1 MMMIWDTEI
10 VRSGDYSSVVSL
22 PKLPSNITEV
32 MSNYHI
38 ITYNYL
44 SIPEAYIN
52 QLYLSLKCHYFYL
65 VSSFS
70 KKMVKKVKN
79 YLVKLPGK
87 IIPPLGKYLSK
98 HPLPKPHVLTSIT
111 RIQWSK
117 KMEK

>member
-44 SIPEAYIN
+44 FIP
-52 QLYLSLKCHYFYL
+52 
-65 VSSFS
+65 
-70 KKMVKKVKN
+70 
-79 YLVKLPGK
+79 
-87 IIPPLGKYLSK
+87 
-98 HPLPKPHVLTSIT
+98 
-111 RIQWSK
+111 
-117 KMEK
+117 